1 MERIKTEINNNDKNT
16 LINNNSKLIL
26 ILGDRG
32 SGKTLLLTR
41 FILKNNQPFYSN
53 YKVYKDSTKTELHEL
68 YHELQP
74 EELLHLDMKPK
85 KIAITEAYEYFESR
99 LGMGSFQRYNS
110 YIVFQSRKRG
120 MSFIIDTQLDDTIDH
135 RFIRLCDYIIIA
147 ELDIDGFHYYC
158 SNKKII
164 KEFIIPFKN
173 AEKIW
178 NRYDS
183 WEVVTTPQIEH
194 LGHEIAVTNR
204 VKLKEKLTELETK
217 FYNEYGEKFGKKKIT
232 HAVVENFLL
241 EIDESDVYESFLYA
255 KLQKPIK

>member
-1 MERIKTEINNNDKNT
+1 MLVNNNNNN

-41 FILKNNQPFYSN
+41 FALKNQQPFYSN
-53 YKVYKDSTKTELHEL
+53 YKIYADNTKTQLHKLYNELH
-68 YHELQP
+68 P
-74 EELLHLDMKPK
+74 EELLHLDMQPK
-85 KIAITEAYEYFESR
+85 KILITEAYEYFESR

-120 MSFIIDTQLDDTIDH
+120 MSFLIDTQLDDTIDH
-135 RFIRLCDYIIIA
+135 RFVRLCDYIIIA
-147 ELDIDGFHYYC
+147 ELDVDGFHYFV
-158 SNKKII
+158 SNKKIV
-164 KEFIIPFKN
+164 KELIIPFKS

-194 LGHEIAVTNR
+194 LGKEIEVTNKA
-204 VKLKEKLTELETK
+204 KLKEKLVELEK
-217 FYNEYGEKFGKKKIT
+217 RFFEDYGQNFDKKKIT
-232 HAVVENFLL
+232 HALLENFLL

-255 KLQKPIK
+255 RLQKPILKK